1 MISFSHPTED
11 VQVSHV
17 YMFTCKHKVIFT
29 CTSYYT
35 CKHVFAYTSIH
46 VNMCLHVHVHIVHNN
61 NYTCPYSPYMDMY
74 AC

>member
-17 YMFTCKHKVIFT
+17 CMFTCKHKVMFT

-35 CKHVFAYTSIH
+35 CKHV
-46 VNMCLHVHVHIVHNN
+46 LHVHVHIVHNN